1 MIFTYFGIVLFFIT
15 EWVQFIKE
23 RPRQVSPGHVLTY
36 EADRSRH
43 PV

>member
-15 EWVQFIKE
+15 EWVRFIKE
-23 RPRQVSPGHVLTY
+23 RSRQTSQGYAQPY

>member
-1 MIFTYFGIVLFFIT
+1 MIFTYLGIVLFFIT
-15 EWVQFIKE
+15 EWVRFIKE
-23 RPRQVSPGHVLTY
+23 RPSRTFQGHALSY